1 MTDAQKII
9 ELEAI
14 VHKYTTFFIIFDTA
28 FFALIVIGVIL
39 LIRFLKSKKNLK
51 SSNEYLLYTI
61 RGQEA
66 ERAHIARELHD
77 TVAQDLRYCRNLLQK
92 KDAQENTHQA
102 VAILEKTLAEVR
114 QISYNLSPT
123 DITKNDIKA
132 SLINL
137 CTAMTEANGIYFRI
151 SIPEDTKTSFL
162 TESDVLNLYR
172 IVQESFTN
180 VVRHANATEVV
191 ILLRNG
197 TENEKSG
204 LYIFISDDGCGF
216 DVEQKIYGDSKHF
229 GLIGMRKRSQLI
241 GAELSVSSIPG
252 EGTQISIYKP
262 FKNTDAIQTYTGGG
276 IKHAA

>member
-1 MTDAQKII
+1 MP
-9 ELEAI
+9 E
-14 VHKYTTFFIIFDTA
+14 
-28 FFALIVIGVIL
+28 
-39 LIRFLKSKKNLK
+39 
-51 SSNEYLLYTI
+51 SS
-61 RGQEA
+61 A
-66 ERAHIARELHD
+66 
-77 TVAQDLRYCRNLLQK
+77 K
-92 KDAQENTHQA
+92 KDAQENMRQA
-102 VAILEKTLAEVR
+102 VSILEKALVEVR

-137 CTAMTEANGIYFRI
+137 CTAMTEASGINFRL
-151 SIPEDTKTSFL
+151 SVPDDTQASFL
-162 TESDVLNLYR
+162 TESEVLNLYR

-180 VVRHANATEVV
+180 VIKHANASEVV

-216 DVEQKIYGDSKHF
+216 DVDQKIYGDSKHF

-252 EGTQISIYKP
+252 EGRKLTTAHCTRRS
-262 FKNTDAIQTYTGGG
+262 AIARPALHCWT
-276 IKHAA
+276 